1 MIKLLLLGI
10 FLTELLKYGIWFNRM
25 HGLRF
30 QRIGLGC
37 GLIVSYIILILLG
50 IVTVNTLLLVSS
62 VVAIVAIASMLE
74 KKKGKIV
81 CALQVFFISLCI
93 GEAVSLLVKVMKGG
107 VWKDDVEL
115 RESYIVENL
124 VVIIILCIGV
134 VVKKKRGIIGE
145 TCKRALQW
153 GMYGVAMLMGLTIL
167 LIITGFQNILDY
179 IDYIGT
185 ETLSKLPPILSL
197 AAFVFLACLVMMVA
211 YIYDQNKKYK
221 MYLEKDA
228 LLLKTQK
235 NMYETILNRNEE
247 IKSFRHDIHNHL
259 MCLEEL
265 IHLGNLEKVRDYVE
279 GMQGKL
285 QPNQNK
291 IYMVGNDVI
300 DVVLNYYISMLNSDV
315 KVTIEG
321 ECLRKIKMSDVELCT
336 VVSNLIQNA
345 TEALNQ
351 LDTSDKG
358 LEIEF
363 VHHKGYLLM
372 RIKNTMLHKNIKYKG
387 EKNIF
392 ITTKKNKEQHGI
404 GIRNAEETLV
414 KNGGTLKFDIKQNE
428 FVAIAMIP
436 VA

>member
-10 FLTELLKYGIWFNRM
+10 FVTELLKYGIWFR
-25 HGLRF
+25 GIYSLRF

-37 GLIVSYIILILLG
+37 GLMLSYMVLILLG
-50 IVTVNTLLLVSS
+50 IVNINTLLLVSS
-62 VVAIVAIASMLE
+62 VVAIMAIASMLE
-74 KKKGKIV
+74 KKKGRFV
-81 CALQVFFISLCI
+81 CALQVFFISLCAV
-93 GEAVSLLVKVMKGG
+93 EAVGLFLKMMRGS
-107 VWKDDVEL
+107 VWQNIVEL
-115 RESYIVENL
+115 RESYIIENL

-134 VVKKKRGIIGE
+134 ILKKKTMTIGE
-145 TCKRALQW
+145 SFKRILQW
-153 GMYGVAMLMGLTIL
+153 VMYGVVMVMGLTIL
-167 LIITGFQNILDY
+167 FIVSGFQTILDY
-179 IDYIGT
+179 IDDIGT
-185 ETLSKLPPILSL
+185 ETLGKLPPILSL
-197 AAFVFLACLVMMVA
+197 AAFIFLACLVVIVS
-211 YIYDQNKKYK
+211 YIYNQNKKYK

-265 IHLGNLEKVRDYVE
+265 IHLGNLEKVKDYVE

-285 QPNQNK
+285 QPNQSK

-315 KVTIEG
+315 KVAIEG
-321 ECLRKIKMSDVELCT
+321 ECLRKIKMSDVELCI

-372 RIKNTMLHKNIKYKG
+372 RIKNTMLHRNVEYKG

-392 ITTKKNKEQHGI
+392 ITTKKDKEQHGI

>member
-1 MIKLLLLGI
+1 MKLLLLGI
-10 FLTELLKYGIWFNRM
+10 FLTELLKYGIWFKGI

-37 GLIVSYIILILLG
+37 GLIVSYMALILLG
-50 IVTVNTLLLVSS
+50 IVNVNTLLLVSS
-62 VVAIVAIASMLE
+62 VVAIVAMASMLE
-74 KKKGKIV
+74 KRRGRFV

-93 GEAVSLLVKVMKGG
+93 GEAVSLLVKVMRGG
-107 VWKDDVEL
+107 VWKDAVEL

-124 VVIIILCIGV
+124 VVIIILCIVV
-134 VVKKKRGIIGE
+134 VVKKKNVTIGE
-145 TCKRALQW
+145 KFKRTLQW
-153 GMYGVAMLMGLTIL
+153 GMYGVAMVMGLTIL

-197 AAFVFLACLVMMVA
+197 VAFIFLACLVMMVA

-285 QPNQNK
+285 QPSQNK

-351 LDTSDKG
+351 LDVSDKG

-372 RIKNTMLHKNIKYKG
+372 RIKNTMLHKNIEYKG

-392 ITTKKNKEQHGI
+392 ITTKKDKEQHGI

>member
-1 MIKLLLLGI
+1 MTKLLLLGI
-10 FLTELLKYGIWFNRM
+10 FLTELLKYGIWFR
-25 HGLRF
+25 GIYGFRF
-30 QRIGLGC
+30 QRIGVGLG
-37 GLIVSYIILILLG
+37 LAVSYMVLILLG
-50 IVTVNTLLLVSS
+50 IANVNTLLIVTSA
-62 VVAIVAIASMLE
+62 VAMVAIVGMLE
-74 KKKGKIV
+74 KKKGRWL
-81 CALQVFFISLCI
+81 CALQAFFMVICV
-93 GEAVSLLVKVMKGG
+93 GEAVGLLAKMIKGG
-107 VWKDDVEL
+107 IWQNITEL
-115 RESYIVENL
+115 KKSHIIENL
-124 VVIIILCIGV
+124 VVIVLLCIGAV
-134 VVKKKRGIIGE
+134 LKGKTITMGEAFKRI
-145 TCKRALQW
+145 LQW
-153 GMYGVAMLMGLTIL
+153 IMYGVVIVMGITIL
-167 LIITGFQNILDY
+167 FIISGFQNILDY
-179 IDYIGT
+179 IDYIGK
-185 ETLSKLPPILSL
+185 ETMGNLPRFLSL
-197 AAFVFLACLVMMVA
+197 AAFGFLACLIMMVS

-221 MYLEKDA
+221 VYLEKDA

-247 IKSFRHDIHNHL
+247 IKRFRHDIHNHL

-321 ECLRKIKMSDVELCT
+321 ECLHKIKMSDVELCT

-372 RIKNTMLHKNIKYKG
+372 RIKNTMLHKNIEYKG

-392 ITTKKNKEQHGI
+392 ITTKKDKEQHGI